1 MGAGRVQPYCTN
13 QSVGVGG
20 ALTISMSNYAEKIHN
35 ELGQAFSVVD
45 ESALQRASSL
55 LAEHHADALTYLN
68 DRSVMQS
75 ELRVLSET
83 MRQFM
88 AFAER
93 RFDQIDKRFDQVDKR
108 IDQVEKRIDQVE
120 KRIDQVE
127 KRIDQVEKRIDQV
140 EKRIDQVD
148 KRIDQ
153 VHKRIDQVEKRI
165 DQVDKRIDHVE
176 QRFETRF
183 DAIDRRFARLHTLM
197 MSGFSILAI
206 LMSLFKFIQ

>member
-1 MGAGRVQPYCTN
+1 MV
-13 QSVGVGG
+13 
-20 ALTISMSNYAEKIHN
+20 SMSNYAEKIHN

-45 ESALQRASSL
+45 ENALKRASSL

-93 RFDQIDKRFDQVDKR
+93 RFDQIDKR
-108 IDQVEKRIDQVE
+108 IDQVEKRIDQM
-120 KRIDQVE
+120 D
-127 KRIDQVEKRIDQV
+127 
-140 EKRIDQVD
+140 
-148 KRIDQ
+148 
-153 VHKRIDQVEKRI
+153 KRI
-165 DQVDKRIDHVE
+165 DQVDKRIDHIE

>member
-1 MGAGRVQPYCTN
+1 MSLPPRCLICLERVQRLDQAIVLGYNIYREYTSAVGAGRVQPYRKN

-20 ALTISMSNYAEKIHN
+20 KLMVSMSNYAEKIHN

-45 ESALQRASSL
+45 ENALKRASSL

-88 AFAER
+88 MFAER
-93 RFDQIDKRFDQVDKR
+93 RF
-108 IDQVEKRIDQVE
+108 
-120 KRIDQVE
+120 
-127 KRIDQVEKRIDQV
+127 DQV

-153 VHKRIDQVEKRI
+153 V
-165 DQVDKRIDHVE
+165 DKRIDHIE

>member
-1 MGAGRVQPYCTN
+1 
-13 QSVGVGG
+13 
-20 ALTISMSNYAEKIHN
+20 MSNYAEKIHN

-45 ESALQRASSL
+45 ESALKRASSL

-127 KRIDQVEKRIDQV
+127 KRIDQVD
-140 EKRIDQVD
+140 
-148 KRIDQ
+148 
-153 VHKRIDQVEKRI
+153 KRIDQVEKRI
-165 DQVDKRIDHVE
+165 DQVDKRIDHIE

>member
-1 MGAGRVQPYCTN
+1 MQPYCTN

-127 KRIDQVEKRIDQV
+127 KRIDQV
-140 EKRIDQVD
+140 D

>member
-1 MGAGRVQPYCTN
+1 
-13 QSVGVGG
+13 
-20 ALTISMSNYAEKIHN
+20 MSNYAEKIHN

-140 EKRIDQVD
+140 
-148 KRIDQ
+148 
-153 VHKRIDQVEKRI
+153 HKRIDQVEKRI

>member
-1 MGAGRVQPYCTN
+1 M
-13 QSVGVGG
+13 GVGG
-20 ALTISMSNYAEKIHN
+20 TLMVTMSNYAEKIHN

-45 ESALQRASSL
+45 ENALKRASSL

-68 DRSVMQS
+68 DRSLMQS

-83 MRQFM
+83 TRQFM

-93 RFDQIDKRFDQVDKR
+93 RFDQIDKRFDQIDKRFEQVDKR
-108 IDQVEKRIDQVE
+108 FEQVDKRT
-120 KRIDQVE
+120 
-127 KRIDQVEKRIDQV
+127 DQV

-148 KRIDQ
+148 
-153 VHKRIDQVEKRI
+153 E
-165 DQVDKRIDHVE
+165 RIDHVE

-183 DAIDRRFARLHTLM
+183 DAIDQRFARLHTLM

-206 LMSLFKFIQ
+206 LMSLFKFIK

>member
-1 MGAGRVQPYCTN
+1 MV
-13 QSVGVGG
+13 
-20 ALTISMSNYAEKIHN
+20 SMSNYAEKIHN
-35 ELGQAFSVVD
+35 ELGQAFSVVN
-45 ESALQRASSL
+45 ENALKRASSL

-68 DRSVMQS
+68 DRSLMQS

-83 MRQFM
+83 TRQFM

-108 IDQVEKRIDQVE
+108 FEQVDKRT
-120 KRIDQVE
+120 
-127 KRIDQVEKRIDQV
+127 DQV

-148 KRIDQ
+148 ERIN
-153 VHKRIDQVEKRI
+153 HI
-165 DQVDKRIDHVE
+165 E

-183 DAIDRRFARLHTLM
+183 DAIDQRFARLHTLM

-206 LMSLFKFIQ
+206 LMSLFKFIK

>member
-45 ESALQRASSL
+45 ESALKRASSL

-127 KRIDQVEKRIDQV
+127 KRIDQV
-140 EKRIDQVD
+140 D
-148 KRIDQ
+148 KR
-153 VHKRIDQVEKRI
+153 
-165 DQVDKRIDHVE
+165 VDHIE

-197 MSGFSILAI
+197 MSGFSILAV